1 VRIKKGT
8 SFRAWVL
15 SSSMC
20 LCNSARIARLKSITV
35 PADVSRKVLM
45 NSLHRYY
52 YPFVSD
58 HFSGLKQLPAEAH
71 VVLISLVFN
80 RGVSMGHDSD
90 WRLAKEVDRRWE
102 FRELRGDIRE
112 GDMFAIYV
120 HLGTMKRLW
129 EKSGPRGL
137 RIRRRDEQALIRP
150 YVDQQLRW
158 EEKCRH

>member
-1 VRIKKGT
+1 
-8 SFRAWVL
+8 
-15 SSSMC
+15 
-20 LCNSARIARLKSITV
+20 
-35 PADVSRKVLM
+35 M

-102 FRELRGDIRE
+102 FRELRGDTKE
-112 GDMFAIYV
+112 GKFAIYV
-120 HLGTMKRLW
+120 HLMKRLW
-129 EKSGPRGL
+129 EKSGPWGL
-137 RIRRRDEQALIRP
+137 RIRRS
-150 YVDQQLRW
+150 
-158 EEKCRH
+158 